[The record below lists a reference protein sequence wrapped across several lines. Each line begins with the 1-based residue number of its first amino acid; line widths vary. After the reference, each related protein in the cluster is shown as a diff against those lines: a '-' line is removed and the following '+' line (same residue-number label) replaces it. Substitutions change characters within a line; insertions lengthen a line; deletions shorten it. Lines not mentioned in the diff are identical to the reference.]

1 MKPGTLIS
9 HYQIISPIGAGG
21 MGEVYLANDSELER
35 KVALKVLP
43 ADVVSDQQRMSRF
56 VQEAKAASALN
67 HPNIVTIHEIGRADS
82 VRFIVMEFVEGT
94 TLRQLIARGPMK
106 LNEVLEIITQILSA
120 LAEAHQAGI
129 VHRDI
134 KPENIMVRNGG
145 LVKLLDFGLAKLT
158 EKPAAAI
165 DTQAPT
171 QAQLKTEAGVVV
183 GTPYYMSP
191 EQLRG
196 LEVDSRTDIWSFG
209 VVAYEMLTGVFPFQG
224 PTPTDVIIS
233 IAEKDPPAPARY
245 APELPAELERIISKT
260 LAKNKEER
268 YQTAKDLL
276 IDLKRLKQQLEIGSA
291 SERTTPPEVNRQL
304 AAETSGGRNLPQTIG
319 NQGAGAVQTIRE
331 RPGADRLIRA
341 IRNHDGA
348 IVIAAAAI
356 VVVAV
361 TAYLYFGRSEKRIN
375 SLAVMPLAN
384 AASDANMD
392 YLSDGLTESL
402 INSLSQLPNVK
413 VISFSSVMRYKGQ
426 QIDPQVVGR
435 ELGVRALLTGRIVA
449 HGDSLSISTE
459 LVDTEDKSHLWG
471 EQYDRSVAD
480 LQVVRGEIAREV
492 SARLRF
498 RLSGEQQ
505 QQVIRP
511 YTVSKDAYE
520 LYLKGNYF
528 LGKKT
533 EADSRRSIDY
543 FQQAIAKDANYAQA
557 YAGIAHAYESL
568 GGVLGFMSPREAAPL
583 AKVAALKALE
593 IDDNLDDAHF
603 VLATLKLQY
612 DWDWSGA
619 EREIKRAIEIN
630 PNNAGAH
637 AEYGTY
643 LEALGRFDEA
653 VAERDRCRQLEPILP
668 ISIADVGYPLYYAGR
683 YDEALVHYQKALEI
697 DPNFSWGHLWIG
709 QVYVQQGLYDKAF
722 IEIRKAIEL
731 SGDNARHIATLGHA
745 YAVAGKRDE
754 ALKILD
760 ELQKPAAQKYV
771 SPFFV
776 ALIYVGLGEKDKA
789 FAWLE
794 KAYEER
800 HPYMILIKVEP
811 VFQSLHSDPRF
822 AQLTRRIGLP

>member
-9 HYQIISPIGAGG
+9 HYRIISRIGAGG
-21 MGEVYLANDSELER
+21 MGEVYLANDSELGR
-35 KVALKVLP
+35 NVALKVLP

-56 VQEAKAASALN
+56 VREAKAASALN

-82 VRFIVMEFVEGT
+82 MRFIVMEFVEGT

-134 KPENIMVRNGG
+134 KPENIMVRHGG

-158 EKPAAAI
+158 EKPAAAV
-165 DTQAPT
+165 DTEAPT
-171 QAQLKTEAGVVV
+171 QALLKTEAGVVV

-191 EQLRG
+191 EQVRG
-196 LEVDSRTDIWSFG
+196 LEIDPRTDIWSFG
-209 VVAYEMLTGVFPFQG
+209 VVAYEMLTGIFPFQG

-245 APELPAELERIISKT
+245 ARELPPELERIISKT
-260 LAKNKEER
+260 LAKNREER

-276 IDLKRLKQQLEIGSA
+276 IDLKRLKQQLEIESA
-291 SERTTPPEVNRQL
+291 SERTPPPEVKRQL
-304 AAETSGGRNLPQTIG
+304 AAETSGGQLLPQTIDKP
-319 NQGAGAVQTIRE
+319 GAAAVQTIRE
-331 RPGADRLIRA
+331 GPRANRIIRA
-341 IRNHDGA
+341 IKNHKGA
-348 IVIAAAAI
+348 IVIAAAI
-356 VVVAV
+356 VAV
-361 TAYLYFGRSEKRIN
+361 IATAYLYFARSEKRIN
-375 SLAVMPLAN
+375 SLAVMPLVN
-384 AASDANMD
+384 AASDPNMD

-402 INSLSQLPNVK
+402 INSLSQINNVK

-435 ELGVRALLTGRIVA
+435 ELGVRALLMGRIVL

-471 EQYDRSVAD
+471 EQYDRSSAD
-480 LQVVRGEIAREV
+480 LQVVRGEIARDV

-498 RLSGEQQ
+498 RLSGEQEE
-505 QQVIRP
+505 QVTKR
-511 YTVSKDAYE
+511 YTVSREAYE

-528 LGKKT
+528 LGKGT
-533 EADSRRSIDY
+533 ESDSRRSIDY
-543 FQQAIAKDANYAQA
+543 FQRAIAKDANYAQA

-568 GGVLGFMSPREAAPL
+568 GGVLGFMSPREAAPQ
-583 AKVAALKALE
+583 AKAAAMKALE

-603 VLATLKLQY
+603 VLATLKLGY

-619 EREIKRAIEIN
+619 ERELKRAIQIN

-653 VAERDRCRQLEPILP
+653 VAERERCRQLEPILP

-722 IEIRKAIEL
+722 IEIRKAVEL
-731 SGDNARHIATLGHA
+731 SGGNVRHIATLGHA

-760 ELQKPAAQKYV
+760 ELQRPAAQKYV

-776 ALIYVGLGEKDKA
+776 ALIYAGLGEKDQA

-794 KAYEER
+794 KAYQER

-822 AQLTRRIGLP
+822 ADLTRRIGLP

>member
-9 HYQIISPIGAGG
+9 HYRIISRIGAGG
-21 MGEVYLANDSELER
+21 MGEVYLANDSELGR
-35 KVALKVLP
+35 NVALKVLP
-43 ADVVSDQQRMSRF
+43 ADVVSDQQRMRRF

-82 VRFIVMEFVEGT
+82 MRFIVMEFVEGT

-134 KPENIMVRNGG
+134 KPENIMVRHGG

-158 EKPAAAI
+158 EKPAAAV

-171 QAQLKTEAGVVV
+171 QALLKTEAGVVV

-191 EQLRG
+191 EQVRG
-196 LEVDSRTDIWSFG
+196 LEIDPRTDIWSFG
-209 VVAYEMLTGVFPFQG
+209 VVAYEMLTGIFPFQG

-245 APELPAELERIISKT
+245 ARELPSELERIISKT
-260 LAKNKEER
+260 LAKNREER

-276 IDLKRLKQQLEIGSA
+276 IDLKRLKQQLEIESA
-291 SERTTPPEVNRQL
+291 SERTPPPEVKRQL
-304 AAETSGGRNLPQTIG
+304 AAETSGGQLLPQTIDKP
-319 NQGAGAVQTIRE
+319 GAAAVQTIRE
-331 RPGADRLIRA
+331 GPRANRIIRA
-341 IRNHDGA
+341 IKNHKGA
-348 IVIAAAAI
+348 IVIAAAI
-356 VVVAV
+356 VAV
-361 TAYLYFGRSEKRIN
+361 IATAYLYFARSEKRIN
-375 SLAVMPLAN
+375 SLAVMPLVN
-384 AASDANMD
+384 AASDPNMD

-402 INSLSQLPNVK
+402 INSLSQINNVK

-435 ELGVRALLTGRIVA
+435 ELGVRALLMGRIVL

-471 EQYDRSVAD
+471 EQYDWSSAD
-480 LQVVRGEIAREV
+480 LQVVRGEIARDV
-492 SARLRF
+492 SASLRF
-498 RLSGEQQ
+498 RLSGEQEE
-505 QQVIRP
+505 QVTKR
-511 YTVSKDAYE
+511 YTVSKEAYE

-528 LGKKT
+528 LGKGT
-533 EADSRRSIDY
+533 ESDSRRSIDY
-543 FQQAIAKDANYAQA
+543 FQRAIAKDANYAQA
-557 YAGIAHAYESL
+557 YAGIARAYESL
-568 GGVLGFMSPREAAPL
+568 GGVLGFMSPREAAPQ
-583 AKVAALKALE
+583 AKAAAMKALE

-603 VLATLKLQY
+603 VLATLKLGY

-619 EREIKRAIEIN
+619 ERELKRAIQIN

-653 VAERDRCRQLEPILP
+653 VAERERCRQLEPILP

-683 YDEALVHYQKALEI
+683 YDEALLHYQKALEI

-722 IEIRKAIEL
+722 IEIRKAVEL
-731 SGDNARHIATLGHA
+731 SGGNVRQIATLGHA

-760 ELQKPAAQKYV
+760 ELQRPAAQKYV

-776 ALIYVGLGEKDKA
+776 ALIYAGLGEKDQA

-794 KAYEER
+794 KAYQER

-822 AQLTRRIGLP
+822 ADLTRRIGLP

>member
-9 HYQIISPIGAGG
+9 HYRIISRIGAGG
-21 MGEVYLANDSELER
+21 MGEVYLANDSELGR
-35 KVALKVLP
+35 NVALKVLP

-56 VQEAKAASALN
+56 VREAKAASALN

-82 VRFIVMEFVEGT
+82 MRFIVMEFVEGT

-134 KPENIMVRNGG
+134 KPENIMVRHGG

-158 EKPAAAI
+158 EKPAAAV
-165 DTQAPT
+165 DTEAPT
-171 QAQLKTEAGVVV
+171 QALLKTEAGVVV

-191 EQLRG
+191 EQVRG
-196 LEVDSRTDIWSFG
+196 LEIDPRTDIWSFG
-209 VVAYEMLTGVFPFQG
+209 VVAYEMLTGIFPFQG

-245 APELPAELERIISKT
+245 ARELPPELERIISKT
-260 LAKNKEER
+260 LAKNREER

-276 IDLKRLKQQLEIGSA
+276 IDLKRLKQQLEIESA
-291 SERTTPPEVNRQL
+291 SERTPPPEVKRQL
-304 AAETSGGRNLPQTIG
+304 AAETSGGQLLPQTIDKP
-319 NQGAGAVQTIRE
+319 GAAAVQTIRE
-331 RPGADRLIRA
+331 GPRANRIIRA
-341 IRNHDGA
+341 IKNHKGA
-348 IVIAAAAI
+348 IVIAAAI
-356 VVVAV
+356 VAV
-361 TAYLYFGRSEKRIN
+361 IATAYLYFARSEKRIN
-375 SLAVMPLAN
+375 SLAVMPLVN
-384 AASDANMD
+384 AASDPNMD

-402 INSLSQLPNVK
+402 INSLSQINNVK

-435 ELGVRALLTGRIVA
+435 ELGVRALLMGRIVL

-471 EQYDRSVAD
+471 EQYDRSSAD
-480 LQVVRGEIAREV
+480 LQVVRGEIARDV

-498 RLSGEQQ
+498 RLSGEQEE
-505 QQVIRP
+505 QVTKR
-511 YTVSKDAYE
+511 YTVSREAYE

-528 LGKKT
+528 LGKGT
-533 EADSRRSIDY
+533 ESDSRRSIDY
-543 FQQAIAKDANYAQA
+543 FQRAIAKDANYAQA

-568 GGVLGFMSPREAAPL
+568 GGVLGFMSPREAAPQ
-583 AKVAALKALE
+583 AKAAAMKALE

-603 VLATLKLQY
+603 VLATLKLGY

-619 EREIKRAIEIN
+619 ERELKRAIEIN

-637 AEYGTY
+637 SEYGSY

-653 VAERDRCRQLEPILP
+653 VAERERCRQLEPILP

-722 IEIRKAIEL
+722 IEIRKAVEL
-731 SGDNARHIATLGHA
+731 SGGNVRHIATLGHA

-760 ELQKPAAQKYV
+760 ELQRPAAQKYV

-776 ALIYVGLGEKDKA
+776 ALIYAGLGEKDQA

-794 KAYEER
+794 KAYQER

-822 AQLTRRIGLP
+822 ADLTRRIGLP

>member
-9 HYQIISPIGAGG
+9 HYRIISPIGAGG

-35 KVALKVLP
+35 NVALKILP
-43 ADVVSDQQRMSRF
+43 ADVVSDQQRMGRF

-82 VRFIVMEFVEGT
+82 VRFIVMEFVEGS

-191 EQLRG
+191 EQVRG

-209 VVAYEMLTGVFPFQG
+209 VVAYEMLTGLFPFQG

-245 APELPAELERIISKT
+245 APELPAELGRIISKT
-260 LAKNKEER
+260 LVKNKEER

-276 IDLKRLKQQLEIGSA
+276 IDLKRLKQQLEVESA
-291 SERTTPPEVNRQL
+291 KERTTPPEVNRQL
-304 AAETSGGRNLPQTIG
+304 AAETSGGRILPQTIG
-319 NQGAGAVQTIRE
+319 KPRAGAVQTIRE
-331 RPGADRLIRA
+331 GPGADRIIQA
-341 IRNHDGA
+341 IRDHKGA
-348 IVIAAAAI
+348 IVVAAA
-356 VVVAV
+356 VLAV
-361 TAYLYFGRSEKRIN
+361 TVAAYLYFGRSEKRIN

-471 EQYDRSVAD
+471 EQYDRSLAD

-505 QQVIRP
+505 EQVTRP
-511 YTVSKDAYE
+511 YTASKDAYE

-533 EADSRRSIDY
+533 EPDSRRSIDY
-543 FQQAIAKDANYAQA
+543 FQRAIAKDANYAQA

-583 AKVAALKALE
+583 AKAAALKALE
-593 IDDNLDDAHF
+593 IDENLDDAHF
-603 VLATLKLQY
+603 VLGTLKLGY

-619 EREIKRAIEIN
+619 ERELKRTIEIN

-731 SGDNARHIATLGHA
+731 AGGNARNIATLGHA

-760 ELQKPAAQKYV
+760 ELQRSGAQKYV

-776 ALIYVGLGEKDKA
+776 ALIYAGLGEKDQA

-800 HPYMILIKVEP
+800 HPYLILVKVEP
-811 VFQSLHSDPRF
+811 VFRSLHSDPRF
-822 AQLTRRIGLP
+822 ADLTRRIGLP

>member
-9 HYQIISPIGAGG
+9 HYRIISRIGAGG
-21 MGEVYLANDSELER
+21 MGEVYLANDSELGR
-35 KVALKVLP
+35 NVALKVLP

-56 VQEAKAASALN
+56 VREAKAASALN

-82 VRFIVMEFVEGT
+82 MRFIVMEFVEGT

-134 KPENIMVRNGG
+134 KPENIMVRHGG

-158 EKPAAAI
+158 EKPAAAV
-165 DTQAPT
+165 DTEAPT
-171 QAQLKTEAGVVV
+171 QALLKTEAGVVV

-191 EQLRG
+191 EQVRG
-196 LEVDSRTDIWSFG
+196 LEIDPRTDIWSFG
-209 VVAYEMLTGVFPFQG
+209 VVAYEMLTGIFPFQG

-245 APELPAELERIISKT
+245 ARELPPELERIISKT
-260 LAKNKEER
+260 LAKNREER

-276 IDLKRLKQQLEIGSA
+276 IDLKRLKQQLEIESA
-291 SERTTPPEVNRQL
+291 SERTPPPEVKRQL
-304 AAETSGGRNLPQTIG
+304 AAETSGGQLLPQTIDKP
-319 NQGAGAVQTIRE
+319 GAAAVQTIRE
-331 RPGADRLIRA
+331 GPRANRIIRA
-341 IRNHDGA
+341 IKNHKGA
-348 IVIAAAAI
+348 IVIAAAI
-356 VVVAV
+356 VAV
-361 TAYLYFGRSEKRIN
+361 IATAYLYFARSEKRIN
-375 SLAVMPLAN
+375 SLAVMPLVN
-384 AASDANMD
+384 AASDPNMD

-402 INSLSQLPNVK
+402 INSLSQINNVK

-435 ELGVRALLTGRIVA
+435 ELGVRALLMGRIVL

-471 EQYDRSVAD
+471 EQYDRSSAD
-480 LQVVRGEIAREV
+480 LQVVRGEIARDV

-498 RLSGEQQ
+498 RLSGEQEE
-505 QQVIRP
+505 QVTKR
-511 YTVSKDAYE
+511 YTVSREAYE

-528 LGKKT
+528 LGKGT
-533 EADSRRSIDY
+533 ESDSRRSIDY
-543 FQQAIAKDANYAQA
+543 FQRAIAKDANYAQA

-568 GGVLGFMSPREAAPL
+568 GGVLGFMSPREAAPQ
-583 AKVAALKALE
+583 AKAAAMKALE

-603 VLATLKLQY
+603 VLATLKLGY

-619 EREIKRAIEIN
+619 ERELKRAIQIN

-653 VAERDRCRQLEPILP
+653 VAERERCRQLEPILP

-683 YDEALVHYQKALEI
+683 YDEALLHYQKALEI

-722 IEIRKAIEL
+722 IEIRKAVEL
-731 SGDNARHIATLGHA
+731 SGGNVRHIATLGHA

-760 ELQKPAAQKYV
+760 ELQRPAAQKYV

-776 ALIYVGLGEKDKA
+776 ALIYAGLGEKDQA

-794 KAYEER
+794 KAYQER

-822 AQLTRRIGLP
+822 ADLTRRIGLP

>member
-9 HYQIISPIGAGG
+9 HYRIISRIGAGG
-21 MGEVYLANDSELER
+21 MGEVYLANDSELGR
-35 KVALKVLP
+35 NVALKVLP

-56 VQEAKAASALN
+56 VREAKAASALN

-82 VRFIVMEFVEGT
+82 MRFIVMEFVEGT

-134 KPENIMVRNGG
+134 KPENIMVRHGG

-158 EKPAAAI
+158 EKPAAAV
-165 DTQAPT
+165 DTEAPT
-171 QAQLKTEAGVVV
+171 QALLKTEAGVVV

-191 EQLRG
+191 EQVRG
-196 LEVDSRTDIWSFG
+196 LEIDPRTDIWSFG
-209 VVAYEMLTGVFPFQG
+209 VVAYEMLTGIFPFQG

-245 APELPAELERIISKT
+245 ARELPPELERIISKT
-260 LAKNKEER
+260 LAKNREER

-276 IDLKRLKQQLEIGSA
+276 IDLKRLKQQLEIESA
-291 SERTTPPEVNRQL
+291 SERTPPPEVKRQL
-304 AAETSGGRNLPQTIG
+304 AAETSGGQLLPQTIDKP
-319 NQGAGAVQTIRE
+319 GAAAVQTIRE
-331 RPGADRLIRA
+331 GPRANRIIRA
-341 IRNHDGA
+341 IKNHKGA
-348 IVIAAAAI
+348 IVIAAAI
-356 VVVAV
+356 VAV
-361 TAYLYFGRSEKRIN
+361 IATAYLYFARSEKRIN
-375 SLAVMPLAN
+375 SLAVMPLVN
-384 AASDANMD
+384 AASDPNMD

-402 INSLSQLPNVK
+402 INSLSQINNVK

-435 ELGVRALLTGRIVA
+435 ELGVRALLMGRIVL

-471 EQYDRSVAD
+471 EQYDRSSAD
-480 LQVVRGEIAREV
+480 LQVVRGEIARDV

-498 RLSGEQQ
+498 RLSGEQEE
-505 QQVIRP
+505 QVTKR
-511 YTVSKDAYE
+511 YTVSREAYE

-528 LGKKT
+528 LGKGT
-533 EADSRRSIDY
+533 ESDSRRSIDY
-543 FQQAIAKDANYAQA
+543 FQRAIAKDANYAQA

-568 GGVLGFMSPREAAPL
+568 GGVLGFMSPREAAPQ
-583 AKVAALKALE
+583 AKAAAMKALE

-619 EREIKRAIEIN
+619 ERELKRAIQIN

-653 VAERDRCRQLEPILP
+653 VAERERCRQLEPILP

-683 YDEALVHYQKALEI
+683 YDEALLHYQKALEI

-709 QVYVQQGLYDKAF
+709 QVYVQQGL
-722 IEIRKAIEL
+722 
-731 SGDNARHIATLGHA
+731 
-745 YAVAGKRDE
+745 
-754 ALKILD
+754 
-760 ELQKPAAQKYV
+760 
-771 SPFFV
+771 
-776 ALIYVGLGEKDKA
+776 
-789 FAWLE
+789 
-794 KAYEER
+794 
-800 HPYMILIKVEP
+800 
-811 VFQSLHSDPRF
+811 
-822 AQLTRRIGLP
+822 